1 MARPGRPPGPPS
13 TTKDVSLYDSQ
24 LDHLE
29 ALRATAAIPPSFAGQ
44 VRQAVAEYI
53 YREEAKLGVRERVE
67 AYLRTS
73 RKVVGLREVKN
84 RREGHED

>member
-1 MARPGRPPGPPS
+1 
-13 TTKDVSLYDSQ
+13 
-24 LDHLE
+24 
-29 ALRATAAIPPSFAGQ
+29 
-44 VRQAVAEYI
+44 VAEYI